1 MTQVIFDMDDA
12 VKKDADALF
21 SNLGMNMSTAF
32 NIFIRQTLRHNGIPF
47 EVRVDSDPFYHHKN
61 LTHLHKAAADYE
73 AGRNFTEHELI
84 EAVPLPPPEPFQYP
98 ESKTMSG
105 EEWIAGWKALVEE
118 FRDAP
123 VADPRTCREILNDD
137 RNRLEKDG

>member
-1 MTQVIFDMDDA
+1 MTQVIIDIDDT

-47 EVRVDSDPFYHHKN
+47 DVRMDSDPFYHPNN
-61 LTHLHKAAADYE
+61 LAHLYKAAADYE

-84 EAVPLPPPEPFQYP
+84 E
-98 ESKTMSG
+98 
-105 EEWIAGWKALVEE
+105 VEE
-118 FRDAP
+118 D
-123 VADPRTCREILNDD
+123 
-137 RNRLEKDG
+137 